1 MALHVQTTDDIDEN
15 CIYVNHSFLFILG
28 EDIDGS
34 ELDLKTNSREE
45 VYHFL
50 STRLSKI
57 TFPFSHLIYKYQRST
72 AKMLSNENI
81 NLYT

>member
-34 ELDLKTNSREE
+34 ELDLKKPTLQRNSIF
-45 VYHFL
+45 YPPYQKLH
-50 STRLSKI
+50 S
-57 TFPFSHLIYKYQRST
+57 FSHLTYKYQGST